1 MTAELKQ
8 IAATSAP
15 ASVWKPYPVYKDS
28 GVEWIGRVPEHW
40 EVSTIKRIVANHMQ
54 GYYSNQDYV
63 SDGVKLLRI
72 TDIDDF
78 SNINFSECPFVS
90 VNEKEISDFGLEIN
104 DFLFARS
111 GTIGRFGI
119 LRKKEKA
126 VFASY
131 LIRFRFSKK
140 LDADFLKYYFFSEY
154 FKQSLISDLHG
165 GANQNIHAENIKN
178 QIITIPSY
186 PEQRAI
192 SLYLDDRTRKIDT
205 LIEKKQKLN
214 DLLKEERAATINQAV
229 TKGMNPNVPM
239 KGSGIE
245 WIGEIPKHWEAKR
258 LKYVAKLKSGEFINA
273 ENINPIGNFPVLGG
287 NGLRGYT
294 NTFTHEGNYILIGR
308 QGALCGNINLV
319 DGKFYATEHAVVV
332 TIIDKSETIWL
343 AELLRAMNLNQH
355 SQASA
360 QPGLAVETIKNLFI
374 PFPPYKEQKE
384 IVSLITSENE
394 RIKSTISKIENE
406 VSLLQEY
413 RTSLISEVVSGK
425 IDVRE
430 AA

>member
-1 MTAELKQ
+1 MFYYLSLFFLYGQ
-8 IAATSAP
+8 IGFF
-15 ASVWKPYPVYKDS
+15 DS
-28 GVEWIGRVPEHW
+28 IVSRVSIAHL
-40 EVSTIKRIVANHMQ
+40 T
-54 GYYSNQDYV
+54 
-63 SDGVKLLRI
+63 
-72 TDIDDF
+72 
-78 SNINFSECPFVS
+78 
-90 VNEKEISDFGLEIN
+90 
-104 DFLFARS
+104 
-111 GTIGRFGI
+111 
-119 LRKKEKA
+119 KEK
-126 VFASY
+126 
-131 LIRFRFSKK
+131 
-140 LDADFLKYYFFSEY
+140 LKEVICFVPP
-154 FKQSLISDLHG
+154 L
-165 GANQNIHAENIKN
+165 
-178 QIITIPSY
+178 

-192 SLYLDDRTRKIDT
+192 SLYLDDRTRKIDS
-205 LIEKKQKLN
+205 LIEKKQKLIE
-214 DLLKEERAATINQAV
+214 LLKEERTAIINHAV
-229 TKGMNPNVPM
+229 TKGIIPDVPR
-239 KGSGIE
+239 KDSGIE
-245 WIGEIPKHWEAKR
+245 WLGEIPKHWEAKR

-413 RTSLISEVVSGK
+413 RTSLISEVITGK

-430 AA
+430 AI